1 MPIYWIDS
9 IRLKVDRVMRFE
21 HTVLLS
27 TMLIAIAP
35 AQAGETEQ
43 HLLRCSVLGD
53 SSARLGCFDALSKQ
67 VEKAATAKPAPV
79 TAVAG
84 ATSADIGATGAS
96 GTSGTDSAAT
106 VVPAEA
112 VVAAKP
118 AAKVMKPDT
127 PISRMSQEWELNAA
141 AKRGL
146 YAVHQL
152 SDNYLLVAN
161 QSNATN
167 DRPFRAYLPEG
178 YESKH
183 VELTY
188 QLSFKAKLL
197 EGIANT
203 SIDLWAGYTQKSFWQ
218 AYARSESSPFR
229 ETNYQPEVMAVL
241 PINKQIGNVN
251 VRFASLGLVHQS
263 NGQSSTLS
271 RSWNRFYGQM
281 GLESGNLGVTARMWK
296 RLDNAKSNNDNPD
309 ITDFLGHGDVRI
321 TYRDKGYEYS
331 AMLRRNFDTHHGAV
345 QASVAF
351 PLVVNLKGYVQL
363 FSGYGQSLIDYNYA
377 QKSLGLGVLMDF

>member
-1 MPIYWIDS
+1 M
-9 IRLKVDRVMRFE
+9 KFE
-21 HTVLLS
+21 HKVLLS
-27 TMLIAIAP
+27 AMLIAVAP

-43 HLLRCSVLGD
+43 HLLRCAVLGD
-53 SSARLGCFDALSKQ
+53 SSARLGCFDALSRQ
-67 VEKAATAKPAPV
+67 VEKAGTATAALV
-79 TAVAG
+79 
-84 ATSADIGATGAS
+84 ATGA
-96 GTSGTDSAAT
+96 GVTSAGANVALPAA
-106 VVPAEA
+106 PAEA
-112 VVAAKP
+112 LVAAAP

-141 AKRGL
+141 AKRGR

-152 SDNYLLVAN
+152 LDNYLLVAN

-197 EGIANT
+197 EGVANT
-203 SIDLWAGYTQKSFWQ
+203 PIDLWAGYTQQSFWQ

-241 PINKQIGNVN
+241 PINKRIGDFT

-271 RSWNRFYGQM
+271 RSWNRFYGQL
-281 GLESGNLGVTARMWK
+281 GVESGNLGVTARVWK

-321 TYRDKGYEYS
+321 TYRDNGYEYS
-331 AMLRRNFDTHHGAV
+331 ALVRRNFDTHHGAA

-351 PLVVNLKGYVQL
+351 PLAVNLKGYVQL

-377 QKSLGLGVLMDF
+377 QKSLGVGVLMDF

>member
-1 MPIYWIDS
+1 MKS
-9 IRLKVDRVMRFE
+9 EHKVLVAA
-21 HTVLLS
+21 LL
-27 TMLIAIAP
+27 LAIGP
-35 AQAGETEQ
+35 VHAGETEQ
-43 HLLRCSVLGD
+43 HLLRCAVLGD

-67 VEKAATAKPAPV
+67 VDKAATAKPALV
-79 TAVAG
+79 TTAVATD
-84 ATSADIGATGAS
+84 AAPLPAPAD
-96 GTSGTDSAAT
+96 
-106 VVPAEA
+106 A
-112 VVAAKP
+112 VVAAAP

-167 DRPFRAYLPEG
+167 DRPFRAYLPDG
-178 YESKH
+178 YTSKH

-188 QLSFKAKLL
+188 QLSFKAKLM
-197 EGIANT
+197 EGIAG
-203 SIDLWAGYTQKSFWQ
+203 SPIDLWAGYTQKSFWQ
-218 AYARSESSPFR
+218 AYARTESSPFR
-229 ETNYQPEVMAVL
+229 ETNYQPEVIAVM
-241 PINKQIGNVN
+241 PINKRIGDVS

-263 NGQSSTLS
+263 NGQSATLS
-271 RSWNRFYGQM
+271 RSWNRFYGQL
-281 GLESGNLGVTARMWK
+281 GLESGDLGVTARVWK

-331 AMLRRNFDTHHGAV
+331 AMMRRNFDTHHGALQV
-345 QASVAF
+345 GVAF
-351 PLVVNLKGYVQL
+351 PLVANLKGYAQL
-363 FSGYGQSLIDYNYA
+363 FAGYGQSLIDYNYS
-377 QKSLGLGVLMDF
+377 QKSLGVGVLMDF

>member
-1 MPIYWIDS
+1 M
-9 IRLKVDRVMRFE
+9 KFE
-21 HTVLLS
+21 HSVVLS
-27 TMLIAIAP
+27 AMLIATVP
-35 AQAGETEQ
+35 VQAGETEQ
-43 HLLRCSVLGD
+43 HLLRCAVLGD
-53 SSARLGCFDALSKQ
+53 SSARLGCFDALSRQ
-67 VEKAATAKPAPV
+67 VEKVETTAPAKAAAGAAFANTG
-79 TAVAG
+79 TNGTNG
-84 ATSADIGATGAS
+84 ATSSAS
-96 GTSGTDSAAT
+96 AE
-106 VVPAEA
+106 PA
-112 VVAAKP
+112 VAAKP
-118 AAKVMKPDT
+118 SAKVMKPDT
-127 PISRMSQEWELNAA
+127 PISRMSQEWELNAE

-152 SDNYLLVAN
+152 SDNYLLMAN

-197 EGIANT
+197 EGVAG
-203 SIDLWAGYTQKSFWQ
+203 SPIDLWAGYTQKSFWQ

-281 GLESGNLGVTARMWK
+281 GLESGNLGVTARVWK

-377 QKSLGLGVLMDF
+377 QKSLGVGVLMDF

>member
-1 MPIYWIDS
+1 M
-9 IRLKVDRVMRFE
+9 KFE
-21 HTVLLS
+21 HKVLLS
-27 TMLIAIAP
+27 TMLMALAP
-35 AQAGETEQ
+35 AHAGETEQ

-67 VEKAATAKPAPV
+67 VENAAAAKPALA
-79 TAVAG
+79 TAG
-84 ATSADIGATGAS
+84 TNATASANAATPLAS
-96 GTSGTDSAAT
+96 GD
-106 VVPAEA
+106 P

-118 AAKVMKPDT
+118 EAKIMKPDT

-141 AKRGL
+141 AKRGR
-146 YAVHQL
+146 YAVHPL
-152 SDNYLLVAN
+152 LDNYLLVAN

-167 DRPFRAYLPEG
+167 DRPFRAYLPDG
-178 YESKH
+178 YQSKH

-188 QLSFKAKLL
+188 QLSFKAKVL
-197 EGIANT
+197 EGVGN
-203 SIDLWAGYTQKSFWQ
+203 SPIDIWAGYTQQSFWQ
-218 AYARSESSPFR
+218 AYARENSSPFR

-263 NGQSSTLS
+263 NGQSATLS
-271 RSWNRFYGQM
+271 RSWNRFYGQL
-281 GLESGNLGVTARMWK
+281 GLESGNLGVTARVWK

-321 TYRDKGYEYS
+321 TYRDQGYEYS
-331 AMLRRNFDTHHGAV
+331 AMMRRNFDTHHGAI
-345 QASVAF
+345 QAGVAF
-351 PLVVNLKGYVQL
+351 PLAVNLKGYAQL

-377 QKSLGLGVLMDF
+377 QKSLGVGILMDF

>member
-1 MPIYWIDS
+1 M
-9 IRLKVDRVMRFE
+9 KFE
-21 HTVLLS
+21 HSVVLS
-27 TMLIAIAP
+27 AMLIATVP
-35 AQAGETEQ
+35 VQAGETEQ
-43 HLLRCSVLGD
+43 HLLRCAVLGD
-53 SSARLGCFDALSKQ
+53 SSARLGCFDALSRQ
-67 VEKAATAKPAPV
+67 VEKAETTAPAKAAAGAAFAN
-79 TAVAG
+79 TGTNGTNG
-84 ATSADIGATGAS
+84 ATSSAS
-96 GTSGTDSAAT
+96 
-106 VVPAEA
+106 AEP
-112 VVAAKP
+112 VVAARP

-127 PISRMSQEWELNAA
+127 PISRMSQEWELNDA
-141 AKRGL
+141 AKRGR

-152 SDNYLLVAN
+152 LDNYLLVAN

-167 DRPFRAYLPEG
+167 DRPFRAFLPEG

-197 EGIANT
+197 EGVAG
-203 SIDLWAGYTQKSFWQ
+203 SPIDLWAGYTQKSFWQ

-251 VRFASLGLVHQS
+251 LRFASLGLVHQS

-281 GLESGNLGVTARMWK
+281 GLESGNLGVTARVWK

-377 QKSLGLGVLMDF
+377 QKSLGVGVLMDF

>member
-1 MPIYWIDS
+1 M
-9 IRLKVDRVMRFE
+9 KFE
-21 HTVLLS
+21 HKVILS

-53 SSARLGCFDALSKQ
+53 SSARLGCFDALSRQ
-67 VEKAATAKPAPV
+67 LEKAATATPAPST
-79 TAVAG
+79 TAAFAATANTGTNGTNG
-84 ATSADIGATGAS
+84 ATP
-96 GTSGTDSAAT
+96 

-112 VVAAKP
+112 VVAGAP

-141 AKRGL
+141 AKRGR
-146 YAVHQL
+146 YVVHQL
-152 SDNYLLVAN
+152 LDNYLLIAN

-167 DRPFRAYLPEG
+167 DRPFRAYLPDG
-178 YESKH
+178 YQSKH

-203 SIDLWAGYTQKSFWQ
+203 PIDLWAGYTQQSFWQ
-218 AYARSESSPFR
+218 AYARTESSPFR
-229 ETNYQPEVMAVL
+229 ETNYQPEVIAVL
-241 PINKQIGNVN
+241 PINKQIGDVT

-263 NGQSSTLS
+263 NGQSATLS
-271 RSWNRFYGQM
+271 RSWNRFYGQL
-281 GLESGNLGVTARMWK
+281 GLESGNLGVTARVWK
-296 RLDNAKSNNDNPD
+296 RLDNAKSDNDNPD

-321 TYRDKGYEYS
+321 TYRDNGFEYS
-331 AMLRRNFDTHHGAV
+331 AMVRRNFDTHHGAV
-345 QASVAF
+345 QAGVAF
-351 PLVVNLKGYVQL
+351 PLAVNLKGYAQL

-377 QKSLGLGVLMDF
+377 QKSLGVGVLMDF